1 MAVASAEPR
10 SARMGLVLAASAAG
24 TVFEWYDF
32 FIFGSLLSIITK
44 HFFAAAGETQGYIF
58 ALLTFAVGFAVRPF
72 GGLVFGYFGD
82 RTGRKRTFL
91 ITITIMGI
99 ATFAIGLLP
108 DTSVLG
114 NAAAYLLVGLRILQG
129 FAVGGEYGGAAI
141 YVAEHSDPGRRGAA
155 TGWIQ
160 VAATIGLFLALTT
173 ILSVAALAFFTVNA
187 VNAAGVPLSWNA
199 PLPGVN
205 LSLFQIFLLIALLI
219 AVFWISS
226 RTKRFLFNRF
236 LAKSGLDRSLQYAIA
251 QIVSNVVL
259 IVGIFIVLDNAGI
272 HLGALTVFA
281 GAVGVGV
288 GFGLQNI
295 ASNFIS
301 GLVILAERP
310 ITVGDRVE
318 VAGIAGQVQH
328 IRARSTVIVTND
340 NITMIVPNTKF
351 IDSPVTNWTYG
362 DPRVRF
368 RLPVGVA
375 YGSDVNKVREALLA
389 AAEENSNT
397 LKDPEP
403 SVFLE
408 KFGENSID
416 FELVVWSSEMSYRPR
431 RYRSDLNFAME
442 QKLREAGIEIAFPQR
457 DLHIRSGVLKVQN
470 VDAADRHAR

>member
-1 MAVASAEPR
+1 MDF
-10 SARMGLVLAASAAG
+10 GLL
-24 TVFEWYDF
+24 EKP
-32 FIFGSLLSIITK
+32 LLHIWGHDVSFLGIIA
-44 HFFAAAGETQGYIF
+44 FVIW
-58 ALLTFAVGFAVRPF
+58 FAVGVALSRVAQHDVIRR
-72 GGLVFGYFGD
+72 LLSRLKIDVN
-82 RTGRKRTFL
+82 L
-91 ITITIMGI
+91 I
-99 ATFAIGLLP
+99 AI
-108 DTSVLG
+108 
-114 NAAAYLLVGLRILQG
+114 I
-129 FAVGGEYGGAAI
+129 
-141 YVAEHSDPGRRGAA
+141 
-155 TGWIQ
+155 
-160 VAATIGLFLALTT
+160 TT
-173 ILSVAALAFFTVNA
+173 ILSLAVLVFFFITA

-199 PLPGVN
+199 PLPGLN

-219 AVFWISS
+219 AVFWFSS

-236 LAKSGLDRSLQYAIA
+236 LANSGLERSLQYAIA
-251 QIVSNVVL
+251 QIVSNIVL

-318 VAGIAGQVQH
+318 VAGVIGQVQH

-340 NITMIVPNTKF
+340 NITMIVPNSKF

-368 RLPVGVA
+368 RIPVGIA
-375 YGSDVNKVREALLA
+375 YGSDIEKVRAALIA
-389 AAEENSNT
+389 AGKDNPHT
-397 LKDPEP
+397 LSDPEP

-408 KFGENSID
+408 KFGDNAIE

-431 RYRSDLNFAME
+431 RYRSEINFAIE
-442 QKLREAGIEIAFPQR
+442 KNLREAGIELAFPQR

-470 VDAADRHAR
+470 VDSAKQDAR

>member
-1 MAVASAEPR
+1 MDFGLLQKPLLHVFGHDVSFLGIVAF
-10 SARMGLVLAASAAG
+10 V
-24 TVFEWYDF
+24 VWF
-32 FIFGSLLSIITK
+32 SIGV
-44 HFFAAAGETQGYIF
+44 FAAR
-58 ALLTFAVGFAVRPF
+58 ALQSDAVRR
-72 GGLVFGYFGD
+72 VFSRFKID
-82 RTGRKRTFL
+82 VNL
-91 ITITIMGI
+91 I
-99 ATFAIGLLP
+99 AI
-108 DTSVLG
+108 
-114 NAAAYLLVGLRILQG
+114 
-129 FAVGGEYGGAAI
+129 
-141 YVAEHSDPGRRGAA
+141 
-155 TGWIQ
+155 
-160 VAATIGLFLALTT
+160 LTT

-199 PLPGVN
+199 PLPGVT
-205 LSLFQIFLLIALLI
+205 LSLVQIFLLIALLI

-251 QIVSNVVL
+251 QIVSNIVL

-368 RLPVGVA
+368 RVPVGVA
-375 YGSDVNKVREALLA
+375 YGSDVNKVCEALITA
-389 AAEENSNT
+389 AREHPAT
-397 LKDPEP
+397 LSEP
-403 SVFLE
+403 APNVYLE
-408 KFGENSID
+408 KFGESSID
-416 FELVVWSSEMSYRPR
+416 FELVVWSREMSYRPR
-431 RYRSDLNFAME
+431 RFKSDLNFLID
-442 QKLREAGIEIAFPQR
+442 KHLRAAGIRIPYPQR
-457 DLHIRSGVLKVQN
+457 DLHIRSGVLKAEN
-470 VDAADRHAR
+470 VAAPDRDAGQRTT

>member
-1 MAVASAEPR
+1 M
-10 SARMGLVLAASAAG
+10 
-24 TVFEWYDF
+24 DF
-32 FIFGSLLSIITK
+32 SLLEKPLLHVFGRDVSFLGII
-44 HFFAAAGETQGYIF
+44 A
-58 ALLTFAVGFAVRPF
+58 FAVLFS
-72 GGLVFGYFGD
+72 
-82 RTGRKRTFL
+82 
-91 ITITIMGI
+91 
-99 ATFAIGLLP
+99 IGLL
-108 DTSVLG
+108 
-114 NAAAYLLVGLRILQG
+114 AARALQSD
-129 FAVGGEYGGAAI
+129 AVRRFLSRFKIETNLIAI
-141 YVAEHSDPGRRGAA
+141 
-155 TGWIQ
+155 
-160 VAATIGLFLALTT
+160 LTT
-173 ILSVAALAFFTVNA
+173 ILSLAAIVFFTMSA
-187 VNAAGVPLSWNA
+187 INAAGVPLSWNV

-219 AVFWISS
+219 AVFWFSS

-318 VAGIAGQVQH
+318 VAGIVGQVQH

-340 NITMIVPNTKF
+340 NITMIVPNSKF

-368 RLPVGVA
+368 RIPVGVA
-375 YGSDVNKVREALLA
+375 YGSDIEKVRTALIA
-389 AAEENSNT
+389 AGKENPHT
-397 LKDPEP
+397 LSDPAP

-408 KFGENSID
+408 KFGESSIE

-431 RYRSDLNFAME
+431 RYRSDLNFAIE
-442 QKLREAGIEIAFPQR
+442 KNLRAAGVELAFPQR
-457 DLHIRSGVLKVQN
+457 DLHIRSGVLQVQN
-470 VDAADRHAR
+470 VDAKR

>member
-1 MAVASAEPR
+1 MSFLGIVAFV
-10 SARMGLVLAASAAG
+10 VLFS
-24 TVFEWYDF
+24 
-32 FIFGSLLSIITK
+32 
-44 HFFAAAGETQGYIF
+44 
-58 ALLTFAVGFAVRPF
+58 
-72 GGLVFGYFGD
+72 
-82 RTGRKRTFL
+82 
-91 ITITIMGI
+91 
-99 ATFAIGLLP
+99 IGLL
-108 DTSVLG
+108 T
-114 NAAAYLLVGLRILQG
+114 ARALQSD
-129 FAVGGEYGGAAI
+129 AVRRFLSRFKIETNLIAI
-141 YVAEHSDPGRRGAA
+141 
-155 TGWIQ
+155 
-160 VAATIGLFLALTT
+160 LTT
-173 ILSVAALAFFTVNA
+173 ILSLAAVVFFTMSA
-187 VNAAGVPLSWNA
+187 INAAGVPLSWNA

-219 AVFWISS
+219 AVFWFSS

-318 VAGIAGQVQH
+318 VAGIVGQVQH

-340 NITMIVPNTKF
+340 NITMIVPNSKF

-368 RLPVGVA
+368 RIPVGVA
-375 YGSDVNKVREALLA
+375 YGSDIEKVRTALIA
-389 AAEENSNT
+389 AGKENPHT
-397 LKDPEP
+397 LSDPAP

-408 KFGENSID
+408 KFGDSSIE

-431 RYRSDLNFAME
+431 RYRSDLNFAIE
-442 QKLREAGIEIAFPQR
+442 KNLREAGIELAFPQR
-457 DLHIRSGVLKVQN
+457 DLHIRSGVLQVQN
-470 VDAADRHAR
+470 VEAKDRNAR

>member
-1 MAVASAEPR
+1 MDF
-10 SARMGLVLAASAAG
+10 GLLQKP
-24 TVFEWYDF
+24 
-32 FIFGSLLSIITK
+32 LL
-44 HFFAAAGETQGYIF
+44 H
-58 ALLTFAVGFAVRPF
+58 
-72 GGLVFGYFGD
+72 VFGHD
-82 RTGRKRTFL
+82 VSFL
-91 ITITIMGI
+91 GI
-99 ATFAIGLLP
+99 VAFVIWFSIGVFVARALQSDVFRRFLSRFKIDTNLIAI
-108 DTSVLG
+108 
-114 NAAAYLLVGLRILQG
+114 
-129 FAVGGEYGGAAI
+129 
-141 YVAEHSDPGRRGAA
+141 
-155 TGWIQ
+155 
-160 VAATIGLFLALTT
+160 LTT
-173 ILSVAALAFFTVNA
+173 ILSLAALAFFTVNA

-199 PLPGVN
+199 PLPGVT

-375 YGSDVNKVREALLA
+375 YGSDVKKVREALLA
-389 AAEENSNT
+389 AVSENANT
-397 LKDPEP
+397 LKDPAP

-470 VDAADRHAR
+470 VDAANRSASRTDSSRGENAR

>member
-1 MAVASAEPR
+1 MDFGLLQKPLLHVFGHDVSFLGIVAFVIWFSI
-10 SARMGLVLAASAAG
+10 GVLAAR
-24 TVFEWYDF
+24 
-32 FIFGSLLSIITK
+32 
-44 HFFAAAGETQGYIF
+44 
-58 ALLTFAVGFAVRPF
+58 ALQSDAVRR
-72 GGLVFGYFGD
+72 VFSRFKID
-82 RTGRKRTFL
+82 VNL
-91 ITITIMGI
+91 I
-99 ATFAIGLLP
+99 AI
-108 DTSVLG
+108 
-114 NAAAYLLVGLRILQG
+114 
-129 FAVGGEYGGAAI
+129 
-141 YVAEHSDPGRRGAA
+141 
-155 TGWIQ
+155 
-160 VAATIGLFLALTT
+160 LTT
-173 ILSVAALAFFTVNA
+173 ILSVAAVAFFTMNA

-199 PLPGVN
+199 PLPGVT
-205 LSLFQIFLLIALLI
+205 LSLVQIFLLIALLI

-389 AAEENSNT
+389 AASENANT
-397 LKDPEP
+397 LKDPAP

-470 VDAADRHAR
+470 VDAANRAASRTHSSRGENAR